1 MPISIVGI
9 NTFEKIAVL
18 HIKSIVDVDDEL
30 VKNIV
35 FSKFQVQKWCLPK
48 HTNTNKV
55 DKRGC
60 KGHKDQNLQYNKK
73 V

>member
-18 HIKSIVDVDDEL
+18 HIKSIVDVDGEL

-48 HTNTNKV
+48 HINTNKV
-55 DKRGC
+55 TKRGC
-60 KGHKDQNLQYNKK
+60 KCHKDQNLQYENK